1 MRTCSVI
8 MALLVM
14 QIFFARETLAQN
26 LYDTTHTKVFAEYL
40 YNTKQYVFAAEE
52 YRRLADSTY
61 SFSLDYAFKS
71 AECYEFAYEYDSAKT
86 VFSNY
91 ILPHCCSHPKYYY
104 DYLRILVRSGSYAT
118 AQEFCDSLQSP
129 FIVKGANIKACL
141 ATINENPVDLSN
153 PLLLPKT
160 VELCRTDYDTKNMFV
175 AVSLSAVLPGAGRI
189 YCGYVREGILAML
202 RSGFDIA
209 HVAYGF
215 HKYGFKDPYPLFFC
229 TLSACFYVGN
239 IFGTVKS
246 VKKYKSIS
254 KTNRDEK
261 ILDYIYGTLF

>member
-1 MRTCSVI
+1 MF
-8 MALLVM
+8 LLVL
-14 QIFFARETLAQN
+14 QICFASTAFAQN
-26 LYDTTHTKVFAEYL
+26 LYDTSRTKIFAEYL
-40 YNTKQYVFAAEE
+40 YNTGQYQFAAEE
-52 YRRLADSTY
+52 YRRLADSTC

-91 ILPHCCSHPKYYY
+91 ILPHCHRHPNYYY
-104 DYLRILVRSGSYAT
+104 DYVRILVRSGSYAT
-118 AQEFCDSLQSP
+118 AQDFCDSLQSP
-129 FIVKGANIKACL
+129 FTVKGANLKACL
-141 ATINENPVDLSN
+141 ATINGQPADLSN
-153 PLLLPKT
+153 TLLLPTT
-160 VELCRTDYDTKNMFV
+160 VELCRTGYDTKNMFV

-215 HKYGFKDPYPLFFC
+215 HKYGVKDPYPLFFC